1 MPSAQTILTMQI
13 EKISQEADRAGRYRV
28 TFTDGTF
35 MRLYRQT
42 VEDFGLY
49 SGMELSEDAVSELRT
64 AAGKMSARMRAVR
77 IVAASN
83 VSRRDLEQR
92 LIQKGESASQAK
104 EAVAWMQE
112 LNLVDDRRTAEQL
125 VQGCIRKGY
134 GMARAKQIL
143 YEKKIPKAIWEEV
156 LAGYP
161 DQTEH
166 ILRFLEDRL
175 GDDWEPKDLK
185 RAVDALLRKGHG
197 YGQIRE
203 ALSRL
208 QVDDEF
214 PEEV

>member
-1 MPSAQTILTMQI
+1 MRI

-28 TFTDGTF
+28 TFEDGTF

-49 SGMELSEDAVSELRT
+49 SGMELSEKTVSDLRT

-83 VSRRDLEQR
+83 VSQRDLEQR
-92 LIQKGESASQAK
+92 LVQKGESAAQAR

-125 VQGCIRKGY
+125 VQSCIRKGY
-134 GMARAKQIL
+134 GEARAKQLL
-143 YEKKIPKAIWEEV
+143 YEKKIPKELWEEV
-156 LAGYP
+156 LADYP

-166 ILRFLEDRL
+166 ILHFLESRL
-175 GDDWEPKDLK
+175 ADHWDAKELK
-185 RAVDALLRKGHG
+185 RAVDALLRKGHS
-197 YGQIRE
+197 YGRIRA

-208 QVDDEF
+208 QVDDDEF
-214 PEEV
+214 PEE